1 MLQRGAERRKR
12 DFRCLSVA
20 QKGENRKNHA
30 SERFRKGKWSFFM
43 LLNVSEKVKI
53 ENKCFC
59 RRHKREK
66 EKIIASVNDISA
78 KKRK

>member
-1 MLQRGAERRKR
+1 MA
-12 DFRCLSVA
+12 DF
-20 QKGENRKNHA
+20 HA

-43 LLNVSEKVKI
+43 LLNVSEKAKI